1 MRLQRDLLYNKYF
14 VRMGKM
20 GGNSQ
25 FSLSL
30 FLSLFLFLENIM
42 PASGIFLVR
51 SFLLRLSK
59 QVDIRHLVMKE
70 QAFVPGSSN
79 RLSSSRIDVCVFP
92 YMHVFS

>member
-14 VRMGKM
+14 VWEKWEEIFGFL
-20 GGNSQ
+20 S
-25 FSLSL
+25 FSLS
-30 FLSLFLFLENIM
+30 LFLENIM

-79 RLSSSRIDVCVFP
+79 RLSSSRIDVCVFS
-92 YMHVFS
+92 YMCFLSEIA